1 MSYLQLSYFSNHDR
15 PPIQHPEITSLP
27 VDILGPAIAAK
38 VDESLRVSTSDMPAC
53 AASARLWEDLLEQHR
68 IPYLLVR
75 VADMRWA
82 LDNKFTALVLYEE
95 LHAALQHTDLGKWII
110 TAQSSAIAEAERQLH
125 NYLHDT
131 SLGFTAS
138 QRWRPTAGSDVFPYF
153 KLQRIQI
160 NAIRNEWMNMESPE
174 TIMEKFLNLHCL
186 ETNVMEGTVQFDESA
201 STKLV
206 QVGFFHQVEPVD
218 EGSLTGGAV
227 RSRADALSILRDTHN
242 ALREIFNLL
251 KADPLILTVE
261 VICRLHRMLM
271 STSRVLYIQT
281 PHGRRLSYLN
291 IGVTRQFSRI
301 NVTAL
306 SRDQNLK
313 IQFCPYDEV
322 DAELSVFCER
332 FNQLIRQADMDPFA
346 AAAWISHVFVTIH
359 PFEACFP

>member
-186 ETNVMEGTVQFDESA
+186 ETNVMEGTVQFDESVRRLRTISCDLFICVYDRLVPNLSKLA
-201 STKLV
+201 SSTKWNLSMKEV
-206 QVGFFHQVEPVD
+206 SQVEQYDHGLMHCPFF
-218 EGSLTGGAV
+218 G
-227 RSRADALSILRDTHN
+227 ILIT
-242 ALREIFNLL
+242 L
-251 KADPLILTVE
+251 
-261 VICRLHRMLM
+261 
-271 STSRVLYIQT
+271 
-281 PHGRRLSYLN
+281 
-291 IGVTRQFSRI
+291 
-301 NVTAL
+301 
-306 SRDQNLK
+306 
-313 IQFCPYDEV
+313 
-322 DAELSVFCER
+322 
-332 FNQLIRQADMDPFA
+332 
-346 AAAWISHVFVTIH
+346 
-359 PFEACFP
+359 